1 MTSFDTAESLL
12 EYVQNIR
19 ARAQE
24 SLKDSRYQPTDFPHG
39 TYFFNW
45 AAYESRGILVFGYVK
60 EPDPPSDSEG
70 EEARED
76 YEAEVEYDRDN
87 RSAGYVFGRAF
98 SVVMPEGEL
107 GSVHVTRIVP
117 ISQEVFELARANGW
131 RNLAQ
136 TN

>member
-1 MTSFDTAESLL
+1 MTSFDTVESLL

-24 SLKDSRYQPTDFPHG
+24 SLKDSRYQSTDFPNG

-45 AAYESRGILVFGYVK
+45 AAYESHGILVFGCVM
-60 EPDPPSDSEG
+60 EPQPPDPED

-87 RSAGYVFGRAF
+87 RSVGYVFGRFF
-98 SVVMPEGEL
+98 SIVVPNGEL
-107 GSVHVTRIVP
+107 GSVHVTRLVP
-117 ISQEVFELARANGW
+117 VSKDIFERARANGW
-131 RNLAQ
+131 RNLNQA
-136 TN
+136 N